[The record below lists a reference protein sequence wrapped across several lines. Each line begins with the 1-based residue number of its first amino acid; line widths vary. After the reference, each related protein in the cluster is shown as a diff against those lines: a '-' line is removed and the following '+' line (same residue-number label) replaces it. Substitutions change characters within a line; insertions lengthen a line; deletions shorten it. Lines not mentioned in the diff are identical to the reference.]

1 MEDKIF
7 LLVKCTVTTNYKNI
21 HDAIHELQSGT
32 QLTITSTRNVIVLK
46 TEIMQLKT
54 TTTKNNGHH

>member
-7 LLVKCTVTTNYKNI
+7 LLVKVTIKTTHRNI
-21 HDAIHELQSGT
+21 HDAIQELRT
-32 QLTITSTRNVIVLK
+32 QTNLQVGSTEKVEVLK

-54 TTTKNNGHH
+54 RIY

>member
-7 LLVKCTVTTNYKNI
+7 LLVKVTIKTMHSNI
-21 HDAIHELQSGT
+21 HDAIQELQSKT
-32 QLTITSTRNVIVLK
+32 DLQVSSTKNVKVLN

-54 TTTKNNGHH
+54 RTH